1 MKYYINGRFLTQ
13 RITGVQRYAREM
25 TLALDQLLQERTSD
39 QNEYTILAPKNVID
53 TLPCKRIQFKVCGHL
68 TGHLWEQIELPYY
81 AKDGYLLNFCNCA
94 PLIKKNQAVTIHDAA
109 IAAFPSAYSWKFRL
123 WYRIMYTVLG
133 KRLNT
138 IFTVSNFSRNELNK
152 YFGIPK
158 EKIHVT
164 YNGVEHLKDI
174 QPDDRILAKI
184 PKDYVL
190 AVSSQNPTK
199 NFKLVLEV
207 AEQLPDVSFV
217 ITGGLNS
224 KVFNTKEKKVLD
236 NVRYLGY
243 VSDRELVSLYSHAH
257 VFIYPSLY
265 EGFGI
270 PPLEAIYFGCPTIV
284 SNCASIPEVCG
295 EAVVYSDPYHTDQL
309 KYNIEAFLHKSK
321 KREKYISLGMQRIKK
336 FQWRKEA
343 IKILNVCKKIDIELK
358 IQE

>member
-25 TLALDQLLQERTSD
+25 TLALDQLLQEKPSD
-39 QNEYTILAPKNVID
+39 HSEYTILAPKNIID
-53 TLPCKRIQFKVCGHL
+53 SLPCKRIQFKVCGHL
-68 TGHLWEQIELPYY
+68 SGHLWEQIELPYY
-81 AKDGYLLNFCNCA
+81 AKDGYLLNFCNSA

-164 YNGVEHLKDI
+164 YNGVEHLKAI

-199 NFKLVLEV
+199 NFKLVLEA
-207 AEQLPDVSFV
+207 AEQLPDINFV
-217 ITGGLNS
+217 IAGGSNA
-224 KVFNTKEKKVLD
+224 KVFNGKKEKALA
-236 NVRYLGY
+236 NVHYVGY
-243 VSDRELVSLYSHAH
+243 VSDQELVALYRHAR
-257 VFIYPSLY
+257 VFVYPSLY

-270 PPLEAIYFGCPTIV
+270 PPLEAMYNKCPVIV
-284 SNCASIPEVCG
+284 SDCASLPEVCG
-295 EAVVYSDPYHTDQL
+295 ESALYCNPYDV
-309 KYNIEAFLHKSK
+309 N
-321 KREKYISLGMQRIKK
+321 SLCNCIKK
-336 FQWRKEA
+336 LSQE
-343 IKILNVCKKIDIELK
+343 KIRNDLIAKGSERSRRFTFKKSAELIYK
-358 IQE
+358 NLQLDNK

>member
-25 TLALDQLLQERTSD
+25 TLALDQLLQEKPSD
-39 QNEYTILAPKNVID
+39 HSEYTILAPKNIID
-53 TLPCKRIQFKVCGHL
+53 RLPCKRIQFKVCGHL
-68 TGHLWEQIELPYY
+68 SGHLWEQIELPYY

-123 WYRIMYTVLG
+123 WYRILYTVLG

-138 IFTVSNFSRNELNK
+138 IFTVSNFSRSELNK

-164 YNGVEHLKDI
+164 YNGVEHLKAI

-199 NFKLVLEV
+199 NFKLVLEA
-207 AEQLPDVSFV
+207 AEQLPDIYFV
-217 ITGGLNS
+217 IAGGSNA
-224 KVFNTKEKKVLD
+224 KVFNGKDKRALP
-236 NVRYLGY
+236 NVQYVGY
-243 VSDRELVSLYSHAH
+243 VSDQELVSLYRHAM
-257 VFIYPSLY
+257 VFVYPSLY

-270 PPLEAIYFGCPTIV
+270 PPLEALLNGCPVIV
-284 SNCASIPEVCG
+284 SNQASLPEICG
-295 EAVVYSDPYHTDQL
+295 DRVDYCNL
-309 KYNIEAFLHKSK
+309 KNTKSLV
-321 KREKYISLGMQRIKK
+321 S
-336 FQWRKEA
+336 
-343 IKILNVCKKIDIELK
+343 KIIDIALK
-358 IQE
+358 KKPAIQHLEKQIQERYSWKKSSAYLYAYYNDNRSK

>member
-25 TLALDQLLQERTSD
+25 TLALDQLLQEKASD
-39 QNEYTILAPKNVID
+39 HNEYTILAPKNIID
-53 TLPCKRIQFKVCGHL
+53 ILPCKRIQFRGCGRL

-152 YFGIPK
+152 YFDIPK

-174 QPDDRILAKI
+174 QPDDRISAKI

-199 NFKLVLEV
+199 NFKLVLED
-207 AEQLPDVSFV
+207 AEQLPDVNFV
-217 ITGGLNS
+217 IAGGSNT
-224 KVFNTKEKKVLD
+224 KVFNGKEKKTLD
-236 NVRYLGY
+236 NIHYVGY
-243 VSDRELVSLYSHAH
+243 VSDQELVSLYRHAKGF
-257 VFIYPSLY
+257 VYPSLY

-270 PPLEAIYFGCPTIV
+270 PPLEAMYFGCPVIV
-284 SNCASIPEVCG
+284 SNSASLPEICG
-295 EAVVYSDPYHTDQL
+295 DAALYCDSHDVNSLCDCIEELSQEKVRNDLIAKGIERCRRFTFKKSAELMYRNLQL
-309 KYNIEAFLHKSK
+309 DNE
-321 KREKYISLGMQRIKK
+321 
-336 FQWRKEA
+336 
-343 IKILNVCKKIDIELK
+343 
-358 IQE
+358 

>member
-1 MKYYINGRFLTQ
+1 MMKYYINGRFLTQ

-39 QNEYTILAPKNVID
+39 QNEYTILAPKNIID
-53 TLPCKRIQFKVCGHL
+53 TLSCKRIKFKVRGHL

-123 WYRIMYTVLG
+123 WYRIMYTILG

-152 YFGIPK
+152 YFGVPK

-174 QPDDRILAKI
+174 QPDDRILEKI

-199 NFKLVLEV
+199 NFKLILEV
-207 AEQLPDVSFV
+207 AERLPDINFV
-217 ITGGLNS
+217 IAGGSNT
-224 KVFNTKEKKVLD
+224 KVFNGEGKGTLANAKYV
-236 NVRYLGY
+236 GY
-243 VSDRELVSLYSHAH
+243 VSDQELVSLYRHARL
-257 VFIYPSLY
+257 FIYPSLY

-270 PPLEAIYFGCPTIV
+270 PPLEALLNGCPVIV
-284 SNCASIPEVCG
+284 SNKASLPEICEDFVEYCDV
-295 EAVVYSDPYHTDQL
+295 ENKESIVIKIKD
-309 KYNIEAFLHKSK
+309 IFLHKK
-321 KREKYISLGMQRIKK
+321 DETRYINAS
-336 FQWRKEA
+336 
-343 IKILNVCKKIDIELK
+343 
-358 IQE
+358 IQERFSWQKSADYLYGCFVNIK

>member
-25 TLALDQLLQERTSD
+25 TLALDQLLQEKPSD
-39 QNEYTILAPKNVID
+39 HSEYTILAPKNIID
-53 TLPCKRIQFKVCGHL
+53 RLPCKRIQFKVCGHL
-68 TGHLWEQIELPYY
+68 SGHLWEQIELPYY

-109 IAAFPSAYSWKFRL
+109 IAAFPAAYSWKFRL

-152 YFGIPK
+152 YFGISK

-184 PKDYVL
+184 PRDYVL

-199 NFKLVLEV
+199 NFKLVLEA

-217 ITGGLNS
+217 IAGGSNT
-224 KVFNTKEKKVLD
+224 KVFNGKETKSLS
-236 NVRYLGY
+236 NVHYVGY
-243 VSDRELVSLYSHAH
+243 VSDQELVALYRHAH
-257 VFIYPSLY
+257 VFVYPSLY

-270 PPLEAIYFGCPTIV
+270 PPLEALAFACPIIV
-284 SNCASIPEVCG
+284 SNIASLPEICG
-295 EAVVYSDPYHTDQL
+295 DAAIYCTPYDSREL
-309 KYNIEAFLHKSK
+309 VLCINKVLSMKNIDECIIENMK
-321 KREKYISLGMQRIKK
+321 KRVLCY
-336 FQWRKEA
+336 QWMNE
-343 IKILNVCKKIDIELK
+343 LCKMMLYVY
-358 IQE
+358 QE

>member
-25 TLALDQLLQERTSD
+25 TLALDQLLQEKPSD
-39 QNEYTILAPKNVID
+39 HSEYTILAPKNIID
-53 TLPCKRIQFKVCGHL
+53 RLPCKRIQFKVCGHL
-68 TGHLWEQIELPYY
+68 SGHLWEQIELPYY

-109 IAAFPSAYSWKFRL
+109 IAAFPAAYSWKFRL

-138 IFTVSNFSRNELNK
+138 IFTVSNFSRSELNK

-164 YNGVEHLKDI
+164 YNGVEHLKAI

-199 NFKLVLEV
+199 NFKLVLEA
-207 AEQLPDVSFV
+207 AEQLPDINFV
-217 ITGGLNS
+217 IAGGSNA
-224 KVFNTKEKKVLD
+224 KVFNGKEQKTLP
-236 NVRYLGY
+236 NVQYVGY
-243 VSDRELVSLYSHAH
+243 VSDQELVALYCHAR

-270 PPLEAIYFGCPTIV
+270 PPLEAMYMGCPVIV
-284 SNCASIPEVCG
+284 SSIAPLQEICG
-295 EAVVYSDPYHTDQL
+295 DAALYCNPRDQGRSL
-309 KYNIEAFLHKSK
+309 KETILRIFLDESLRKKLLELGKTQSRQYQWGRTGKVIMDCLNI
-321 KREKYISLGMQRIKK
+321 
-336 FQWRKEA
+336 
-343 IKILNVCKKIDIELK
+343 
-358 IQE
+358 

>member
-25 TLALDQLLQERTSD
+25 TLALDQLLQEKPSD
-39 QNEYTILAPKNVID
+39 HSEYTILAPKNIID
-53 TLPCKRIQFKVCGHL
+53 RLPCKRIQFKVCGHL
-68 TGHLWEQIELPYY
+68 SGHLWEQIELPYY

-109 IAAFPSAYSWKFRL
+109 IAAFPAAYSWKFRL

-133 KRLNT
+133 KHLNT
-138 IFTVSNFSRNELNK
+138 IFTVSNFSRSELNK

-164 YNGVEHLKDI
+164 YNGVEHLKAI

-207 AEQLPDVSFV
+207 AEQLPDIHFV
-217 ITGGLNS
+217 IAGGSNA
-224 KVFNTKEKKVLD
+224 KVFTGKKEKALA
-236 NVRYLGY
+236 NVHYVGY
-243 VSDRELVSLYSHAH
+243 VSDQELVALYRHAR
-257 VFIYPSLY
+257 VFVYPSLY

-270 PPLEAIYFGCPTIV
+270 PPLEAMLNGCPVIAAEK
-284 SNCASIPEVCG
+284 ASLPEVLESNVLYCNPFYKKDL
-295 EAVVYSDPYHTDQL
+295 ERSIVLLLDDKNNKRISSKIFLDKYSWKKECNKIL
-309 KYNIEAFLHKSK
+309 IELHKIY
-321 KREKYISLGMQRIKK
+321 EDNYVI
-336 FQWRKEA
+336 
-343 IKILNVCKKIDIELK
+343 
-358 IQE
+358 

>member
-39 QNEYTILAPKNVID
+39 QNEYTILAPKNIID

-68 TGHLWEQIELPYY
+68 SGHLWEQIELPYY

-109 IAAFPSAYSWKFRL
+109 IAAFPSAYSWKFRV
-123 WYRIMYTVLG
+123 WYHIMYTVLG

-138 IFTVSNFSRNELNK
+138 IFTVSNFSRDELNK
-152 YFGIPK
+152 YFDIPK
-158 EKIHVT
+158 DKIHIT
-164 YNGVEHLKDI
+164 YNGVEHLQAI

-199 NFKLVLEV
+199 NFKLVLKA
-207 AEQLPDVSFV
+207 AEQLPDINFV
-217 ITGGLNS
+217 IAGGSNAKIFNS
-224 KVFNTKEKKVLD
+224 KGKDTFV
-236 NVRYLGY
+236 NVEYVGY
-243 VSDRELVSLYSHAH
+243 VSDQELISLYRHAK
-257 VFIYPSLY
+257 VFVYPSLY

-270 PPLEAIYFGCPTIV
+270 PPLEAMLNGCPVIV
-284 SNCASIPEVCG
+284 SRQASLPEVCG
-295 EAVVYSDPYHTDQL
+295 NAALYVNSQDMNGMLQCLQNIIHDDVLRKNVIKNGFKRAKMFSWNDNIQKIISQL
-309 KYNIEAFLHKSK
+309 
-321 KREKYISLGMQRIKK
+321 
-336 FQWRKEA
+336 
-343 IKILNVCKKIDIELK
+343 
-358 IQE
+358 

>member
-39 QNEYTILAPKNVID
+39 QNEYTILAPKTVIE
-53 TLPCKRIQFKVCGHL
+53 TLPCKRIQFRACGHL

-199 NFKLVLEV
+199 NFKLVLEA
-207 AEQLPDVSFV
+207 AEQLPEVNFV
-217 ITGGLNS
+217 IAGGSNA
-224 KVFNTKEKKVLD
+224 KVFTGEEEKVMA
-236 NVRYLGY
+236 NVHYVGY
-243 VSDRELVSLYSHAH
+243 VSDQELVSLYRHAR
-257 VFIYPSLY
+257 VFVYPSLY

-270 PPLEAIYFGCPTIV
+270 PPLEALLNDCPAIV
-284 SNCASIPEVCG
+284 SNQASLPEICG
-295 EAVVYSDPYHTDQL
+295 RYVSYCTPKD
-309 KYNIEAFLHKSK
+309 NK
-321 KREKYISLGMQRIKK
+321 KLVALILESYFKDGALMENISLFGKYSWK
-336 FQWRKEA
+336 VSARK
-343 IKILNVCKKIDIELK
+343 IFSFLN
-358 IQE
+358 

>member
-39 QNEYTILAPKNVID
+39 QNEYTILAPKNVIE
-53 TLPCKRIQFKVCGHL
+53 TLPCKRIQFKACGHL
-68 TGHLWEQIELPYY
+68 IGHLWEQIELPYY

-123 WYRIMYTVLG
+123 WYRIMYIVLG

-174 QPDDRILAKI
+174 QPDDKILAKI

-199 NFKLVLEV
+199 NFKLVLEA
-207 AEQLPDVSFV
+207 AEQLPEVNFV
-217 ITGGLNS
+217 IAGGSNA
-224 KVFNTKEKKVLD
+224 KVFTGEEEKVMA
-236 NVRYLGY
+236 NVHYVGY
-243 VSDRELVSLYSHAH
+243 VSDQELVSLYRHAKAF
-257 VFIYPSLY
+257 VYPSLY

-270 PPLEAIYFGCPTIV
+270 PPLEALLNGCPVIV
-284 SNCASIPEVCG
+284 SDRASLPEICG
-295 EAVVYSDPYHTDQL
+295 DTVEYCDAKNNKSIVTKLTNVVS
-309 KYNIEAFLHKSK
+309 N
-321 KREKYISLGMQRIKK
+321 EKPIMQHIKN
-336 FQWRKEA
+336 Q
-343 IKILNVCKKIDIELK
+343 
-358 IQE
+358 IQERYSWKKSADYLYVYYDDNKYK

>member
-25 TLALDQLLQERTSD
+25 TLALDQLLQEKTSD
-39 QNEYTILAPKNVID
+39 GNEYTILAPKNIID

-68 TGHLWEQIELPYY
+68 SGHLWEQIELPYY
-81 AKDGYLLNFCNCA
+81 AKNGYLLNFCNCA

-123 WYRIMYTVLG
+123 WYRVMYTVLG

-199 NFKLVLEV
+199 NFKLVLEA
-207 AEQLPDVSFV
+207 AEQLSDINFV
-217 ITGGLNS
+217 IAGGSNA
-224 KVFNTKEKKVLD
+224 KVFNGKGEKTLV
-236 NVRYLGY
+236 NVQYVGY
-243 VSDRELVSLYSHAH
+243 VSDQELVSLYRHAK
-257 VFIYPSLY
+257 VFVYPSLY

-270 PPLEAIYFGCPTIV
+270 PPLEAMYFGCPVIV
-284 SNCASIPEVCG
+284 SNCASLPEACG
-295 EAVVYSDPYHTDQL
+295 DAAVYCNPYDVNRL
-309 KYNIEAFLHKSK
+309 KHDIEEFVSNLV
-321 KREKYISLGMQRIKK
+321 KRAEYVRLGTQRIKL
-336 FQWRKEA
+336 FQWDKEA
-343 IKILNVCKKIDIELK
+343 RKICKDYLK
-358 IQE
+358 LDGQISD

>member
-13 RITGVQRYAREM
+13 RTTGVQRYAREM
-25 TLALDQLLQERTSD
+25 TLALDQLLQEKPSD
-39 QNEYTILAPKNVID
+39 HNEYMILAPKNIID

-138 IFTVSNFSRNELNK
+138 IFIVSNFSRNELNK
-152 YFGIPK
+152 YFDIPK

-199 NFKLVLEV
+199 NFKLVLEA
-207 AEQLPDVSFV
+207 AEQLPDVNFV
-217 ITGGLNS
+217 IAGGSNT
-224 KVFNTKEKKVLD
+224 KVFNGKEKKTLA
-236 NVRYLGY
+236 NVHYVGY
-243 VSDRELVSLYSHAH
+243 VSDQELVSLYRHAKGF
-257 VFIYPSLY
+257 VYPSLY

-270 PPLEAIYFGCPTIV
+270 PPLEAMYFGCPVIV
-284 SNCASIPEVCG
+284 SNSASLPEVCG
-295 EAVVYSDPYHTDQL
+295 DAALYCDPHDVNSLCDCIEELSQEKVRNDLIAKGIERCRRFTFKKSAELMYKNLQL
-309 KYNIEAFLHKSK
+309 DNK
-321 KREKYISLGMQRIKK
+321 
-336 FQWRKEA
+336 
-343 IKILNVCKKIDIELK
+343 
-358 IQE
+358 

>member
-13 RITGVQRYAREM
+13 RITGVQRYAHEM

-81 AKDGYLLNFCNCA
+81 AKAGYLLNFCNCA
-94 PLIKKNQAVTIHDAA
+94 PLIKKDQAVTIHDAA

-133 KRLNT
+133 KRLKT
-138 IFTVSNFSRNELNK
+138 IFTVSKFSRNELNK
-152 YFGIPK
+152 HFGIPK
-158 EKIHVT
+158 GKIHVT

-184 PKDYVL
+184 PKAYVL

-199 NFKLVLEV
+199 NFKLVLDT
-207 AEQLPDVSFV
+207 AEQLPDINFV
-217 ITGGLNS
+217 IAGGSNA
-224 KVFNTKEKKVLD
+224 KVFNGKVKKTLA
-236 NVRYLGY
+236 NVHYVGY
-243 VSDRELVSLYSHAH
+243 VSDQELVSLYRHAKGF
-257 VFIYPSLY
+257 VYPSLY

-270 PPLEAIYFGCPTIV
+270 PPLEAMYFGCPVIV
-284 SNCASIPEVCG
+284 SNSASLPEACG
-295 EAVVYSDPYHTDQL
+295 EAALYCNPYDENKLKSD
-309 KYNIEAFLHKSK
+309 IEDFVNNPE
-321 KREKYISLGMQRIKK
+321 KRKKYIALGVQRIKN
-336 FQWRKEA
+336 FQWQNEACELLKE
-343 IKILNVCKKIDIELK
+343 IET
-358 IQE
+358 

>member
-25 TLALDQLLQERTSD
+25 ALALDQLLQERTSD

-53 TLPCKRIQFKVCGHL
+53 TLPCKRIQFKVCGYL

-123 WYRIMYTVLG
+123 WYRIIYTVLG

-164 YNGVEHLKDI
+164 YNGVDHLKNI
-174 QPDDRILAKI
+174 QLDDRILAKI
-184 PKDYVL
+184 PEDYVL

-199 NFKLVLEV
+199 NFKLVLEA
-207 AEQLPDVSFV
+207 AEQLLSINFV
-217 ITGGLNS
+217 IAGGSNA
-224 KVFNTKEKKVLD
+224 KVFNDKKEKALP
-236 NVRYLGY
+236 NVYYVGY
-243 VSDRELVSLYSHAH
+243 VSDQELVSLYRHAKGF
-257 VFIYPSLY
+257 VYPSLY

-270 PPLEAIYFGCPTIV
+270 PPLEAMYFGCPVIV
-284 SNCASIPEVCG
+284 SNSASLPEVCG
-295 EAVVYSDPYHTDQL
+295 EAALYCDLHDGNSLCDCIEKLSQEKVRNDLIAKGIERCKRFTFKKSAEL
-309 KYNIEAFLHKSK
+309 IYNNLHLDNENES
-321 KREKYISLGMQRIKK
+321 
-336 FQWRKEA
+336 F
-343 IKILNVCKKIDIELK
+343 
-358 IQE
+358 

>member
-13 RITGVQRYAREM
+13 RITGVQRYAHEM

-81 AKDGYLLNFCNCA
+81 AKAGYLLNFCNCA
-94 PLIKKNQAVTIHDAA
+94 PLIKKDQAVTIHDAA

-174 QPDDRILAKI
+174 QPDDKILAKI

-199 NFKLVLEV
+199 NFKLVLEA
-207 AEQLPDVSFV
+207 AEQLPEVNFV
-217 ITGGLNS
+217 IAGGSNA
-224 KVFNTKEKKVLD
+224 KVFTGEEEKVMA
-236 NVRYLGY
+236 NVHYVGY
-243 VSDRELVSLYSHAH
+243 VSDQELVSLYRHAKAF
-257 VFIYPSLY
+257 VYPSLY

-270 PPLEAIYFGCPTIV
+270 PPLEALLNGCPVIV
-284 SNCASIPEVCG
+284 SDRASLPEICG
-295 EAVVYSDPYHTDQL
+295 DTVEYCDAKNNKSIVTKLTNVVS
-309 KYNIEAFLHKSK
+309 N
-321 KREKYISLGMQRIKK
+321 EKPIMQHIKN
-336 FQWRKEA
+336 Q
-343 IKILNVCKKIDIELK
+343 
-358 IQE
+358 IQERYSWKKSADYLYVYYDDNKYK

>member
-53 TLPCKRIQFKVCGHL
+53 TLPCKRIRFKVCGHL
-68 TGHLWEQIELPYY
+68 TGHLWEQIDLPHY

-94 PLIKKNQAVTIHDAA
+94 PLFKKNQAVTIHDAA

-174 QPDDRILAKI
+174 QPDDRILTKI

-199 NFKLVLEV
+199 NFKLVLEA
-207 AEQLPDVSFV
+207 AEQLPEVNFV
-217 ITGGLNS
+217 IAGGSNA
-224 KVFNTKEKKVLD
+224 KVFNGKEEKALV
-236 NVRYLGY
+236 NVHYVGY
-243 VSDRELVSLYSHAH
+243 VSDQELVSLYRHAK

-270 PPLEAIYFGCPTIV
+270 PPLEALLNGCPVIV
-284 SNCASIPEVCG
+284 SDQASLPEICG
-295 EAVVYSDPYHTDQL
+295 DTVEYCDAKNT
-309 KYNIEAFLHKSK
+309 KSIVTK
-321 KREKYISLGMQRIKK
+321 LTNVALNEKPIMQHIKN
-336 FQWRKEA
+336 Q
-343 IKILNVCKKIDIELK
+343 
-358 IQE
+358 IQERYSWKKSADYLYACYDDNKYK

>member
-39 QNEYTILAPKNVID
+39 QNEYTILAPKNVIE
-53 TLPCKRIQFKVCGHL
+53 TLPCKCIQFKVCGHL
-68 TGHLWEQIELPYY
+68 TGHLWEQLELPYY

-123 WYRIMYTVLG
+123 WYRIMYTLLG

-152 YFGIPK
+152 YFDIPK

-199 NFKLVLEV
+199 NFNLVLEA
-207 AEQLPDVSFV
+207 AEQLPDVNFV
-217 ITGGLNS
+217 IAGGSNT
-224 KVFNTKEKKVLD
+224 KVFNGQEKKVLP
-236 NVRYLGY
+236 NVQYVGY
-243 VSDRELVSLYSHAH
+243 VSDQELVALYCHAR

-270 PPLEAIYFGCPTIV
+270 PPLEALFCTCPIIV
-284 SNCASIPEVCG
+284 SDIASLPEVYG
-295 EAVVYSDPYHTDQL
+295 DAAVYCNPYDSRELVLCINKVLSTKTID
-309 KYNIEAFLHKSK
+309 KCIIENMK
-321 KREKYISLGMQRIKK
+321 KRALCY
-336 FQWRKEA
+336 QWMNELRKMMLCVHQ
-343 IKILNVCKKIDIELK
+343 K
-358 IQE
+358 

>member
-53 TLPCKRIQFKVCGHL
+53 TLPCKRIQFKICGYL

-123 WYRIMYTVLG
+123 WYHIMYTVLG

-174 QPDDRILAKI
+174 QPDDRILVKI

-199 NFKLVLEV
+199 NFKLVLEA
-207 AEQLPDVSFV
+207 AEQLPDVNFV
-217 ITGGLNS
+217 IAGGSNT
-224 KVFNTKEKKVLD
+224 KVFNGKEKKTLT
-236 NVRYLGY
+236 NVHYVGY
-243 VSDRELVSLYSHAH
+243 VSDQELVSLYRHAKG
-257 VFIYPSLY
+257 FIYPSLY

-270 PPLEAIYFGCPTIV
+270 PPLEAMYFGCPVIV
-284 SNCASIPEVCG
+284 SNSASLPEVCG
-295 EAVVYSDPYHTDQL
+295 DVALYCDSHDVNSLCDC
-309 KYNIEAFLHKSK
+309 IEELSQEKVRNDLIAKGIERCRRFTFKKSA
-321 KREKYISLGMQRIKK
+321 ELMY
-336 FQWRKEA
+336 
-343 IKILNVCKKIDIELK
+343 KIFN
-358 IQE
+358 

>member
-123 WYRIMYTVLG
+123 WYRIMYIVLG

-174 QPDDRILAKI
+174 QPDDKILAKI

-199 NFKLVLEV
+199 NFKLVLEA
-207 AEQLPDVSFV
+207 AEQLPKINFV
-217 ITGGLNS
+217 IAGGSNT
-224 KVFNTKEKKVLD
+224 KVFNGKVEKTLA
-236 NVRYLGY
+236 NVYYVGY
-243 VSDRELVSLYSHAH
+243 VSDQELVSLYRHAK
-257 VFIYPSLY
+257 VFVYPSLY

-270 PPLEAIYFGCPTIV
+270 PPLEAMINGCPVIV
-284 SNCASIPEVCG
+284 SNQASLPEVCG
-295 EAVVYSDPYHTDQL
+295 DNAIYCDIGAHNQL
-309 KYNIEAFLHKSK
+309 PNLIMETCSMSNSNKTSRQLILSK
-321 KREKYISLGMQRIKK
+321 FSWQKAAKLLFS
-336 FQWRKEA
+336 
-343 IKILNVCKKIDIELK
+343 ELV
-358 IQE
+358 